1 MTNIYIRVIRDKK
14 WVKIELEH
22 ATAKERNRYIN
33 SLPNIKKTTLINKL
47 IRVIKNAEKGYD

>member
-22 ATAKERNRYIN
+22 ATVKERNRYIK

-47 IRVIKNAEKGYD
+47 IRTIKNVEKDYD